1 MNHTEA
7 VNMQAADRY
16 LLGELSESES
26 SDFEEHYFVCVEC
39 AAELESGAILVE
51 NTRAA
56 LEEMRPAPVQ
66 ASAFQRLLANLRKPL
81 FAIPSFATCML
92 ACVCAY
98 QAFLLIPQLK
108 QEAAA
113 GKTAMA
119 LPSFALAGRTRGA
132 EATLKAPRAASFIA
146 VAFDPDPQMPY
157 PQYRCELQDAGGK
170 TLLTVMAAPPSAG
183 EPVTILLPARELKAG
198 NYRLAVAGVQP
209 DGKTAGISDY
219 GFALEFR

>member
-1 MNHTEA
+1 MNHTDA
-7 VNMQAADRY
+7 VKMQAADRY
-16 LLGELSESES
+16 LLGELSESET
-26 SDFEEHYFVCVEC
+26 SDFEEHYFGCADC

-56 LEEMRPAPVQ
+56 LQEMRPAPVQ

-81 FAIPSFATCML
+81 FAIPSFATCTL

-113 GKTAMA
+113 GHTAMA

-146 VAFDPDPQMPY
+146 VAFDPDPQVPY
-157 PQYRCELQDAGGK
+157 PQYRCELQDAAGK
-170 TLLTVMAAPPSAG
+170 TLFSVMASQPSAG
-183 EPVTILLPARELKAG
+183 EPVTILVPARQLKPG
-198 NYRLAVAGVQP
+198 NYRLAVTGVQA
-209 DGKTAGISDY
+209 DGKAAGSSDY
-219 GFALEFR
+219 SFALER